1 MQYNLKC
8 PHCGGLSATEILPL
22 IGQHCLCP
30 FCDQKFDFTMS
41 NVVISSMD
49 LGVDGLYS
57 SSVVLESADGCDH
70 IVQSVDNAPLE
81 HDMSEAVVSSPETI
95 EPFEPVAAADAAVA
109 ELEPVDD
116 AEIVPASADEPPA
129 ESASPMMAEASEPVA
144 AADAAVAELE
154 PVEDAEIVPT
164 SFEEP
169 PAESASPMVAEAE
182 DSNDDVFLS
191 FRDSLS
197 IPENDTVLD
206 YESGTVFFEP
216 NCICDIPGDNNV
228 DDAFAED
235 LLPSKE
241 EILCDLVNFAGTLP
255 SPA

>member
-95 EPFEPVAAADAAVA
+95 EPF
-109 ELEPVDD
+109 
-116 AEIVPASADEPPA
+116 
-129 ESASPMMAEASEPVA
+129 EPVA

>member
-109 ELEPVDD
+109 ELEPV
-116 AEIVPASADEPPA
+116 
-129 ESASPMMAEASEPVA
+129 
-144 AADAAVAELE
+144 
-154 PVEDAEIVPT
+154 EDAEIVPT

-169 PAESASPMVAEAE
+169 PAESTSPMMAEAE

>member
-8 PHCGGLSATEILPL
+8 PHCGGLSATEMLPL

-109 ELEPVDD
+109 ELEPVED

-129 ESASPMMAEASEPVA
+129 ESTA
-144 AADAAVAELE
+144 
-154 PVEDAEIVPT
+154 
-164 SFEEP
+164 
-169 PAESASPMVAEAE
+169 PMVAEAE